1 MESSGK
7 PLCLLGSCAIS
18 VGLVSPV
25 SYLDYKCTDFPCVWC
40 NSQNDS
46 IIFFFRDG
54 SLCNESDD
62 EDEDD
67 EIFGNPAKVSL

>member
-7 PLCLLGSCAIS
+7 PLYLLGSCAIS

-25 SYLDYKCTDFPCVWC
+25 SYLDYKCTDFPCVWY

-46 IIFFFRDG
+46 IFFFRDG
-54 SLCNESDD
+54 SLCDENDD